1 MTTYTALDILFRFV
15 CGIIQSFKLQNLA
28 KWQNIGSGKKI
39 SNKPEYMVF
48 AQNNTTDSGGSESES
63 EQNVNA
69 IIRNPAGNYRYVY

>member
-1 MTTYTALDILFRFV
+1 
-15 CGIIQSFKLQNLA
+15 
-28 KWQNIGSGKKI
+28 
-39 SNKPEYMVF
+39 MVF